1 MSKYRDWDETKS
13 PQWKYL
19 FQKES
24 LNRRK
29 TRKDLD
35 RERKLKQEE
44 GDGVGRKTVSRKKA
58 VTEKKENRKK
68 SGRKRKWI
76 RPRGSNGRMEEIT
89 SINEIVKEEIKKL
102 TNEENN
108 N

>member
-44 GDGVGRKTVSRKKA
+44 GDGVGRKTVRKKA

-89 SINEIVKEEIKKL
+89 SINEIVKEEMKKL

>member
-35 RERKLKQEE
+35 RERK
-44 GDGVGRKTVSRKKA
+44 
-58 VTEKKENRKK
+58 
-68 SGRKRKWI
+68 WI

-89 SINEIVKEEIKKL
+89 SINEIVKEEMKKL